1 MKFSDAAKFY
11 KEHPHQKD
19 AWEYLQR
26 VVHKEILDEFS
37 KIYRNEKNVSQSNI
51 PKAALEIIKKFEGFS
66 SKAYYDPHTGNLPIT
81 IGYGSTRKLDGTPFY
96 IGEVITQQK
105 AEELLAYQISKE
117 FIPSLQKIPY
127 WNQMNENQKSALI
140 SFAYNLGAN
149 FYGSSGFSTISKVL
163 KNKEWDKVPDAFT
176 LYVNPGSSVEA
187 GLMRRR
193 IAEANLWKK
202 L

>member
-11 KEHPHQKD
+11 KEYPHQKD
-19 AWEYLQR
+19 AWEYLQK

-37 KIYRNEKNVSQSNI
+37 KIYRNEKNISQSNI

-81 IGYGSTRKLDGTPFY
+81 IGYGSTRKSDGTPFY

-176 LYVNPGSSVEA
+176 LYVNPGSKVEA

-193 IAEANLWKK
+193 IAEANLWSN
-202 L
+202 

>member
-37 KIYRNEKNVSQSNI
+37 KIYRNEKNISQSNI

-81 IGYGSTRKLDGTPFY
+81 IGYGSTRKSDGTPFY

-117 FIPSLQKIPY
+117 FIPSLQKIPH

-176 LYVNPGSSVEA
+176 LYVNPGSIVEA

-193 IAEANLWKK
+193 IAEANLWSN
-202 L
+202 

>member
-37 KIYRNEKNVSQSNI
+37 KIYRNEKNISQSNI

-81 IGYGSTRKLDGTPFY
+81 IGYGSTRKSDGTPFY

-176 LYVNPGSSVEA
+176 LYVNPGSKVEA

-193 IAEANLWKK
+193 IAEANLWSN
-202 L
+202 

>member
-11 KEHPHQKD
+11 KEYPHQKD

-37 KIYRNEKNVSQSNI
+37 KIYRNEKNISQSNI

-81 IGYGSTRKLDGTPFY
+81 IGYGSTRKSDGTPFY

-193 IAEANLWKK
+193 IAEANLWSN
-202 L
+202 

>member
-37 KIYRNEKNVSQSNI
+37 KIYRNEKNISQSNI

-81 IGYGSTRKLDGTPFY
+81 IGYGSTRKSDGTPFY

-193 IAEANLWKK
+193 IAEANLWSN
-202 L
+202 

>member
-11 KEHPHQKD
+11 KEYPHQKD

-37 KIYRNEKNVSQSNI
+37 KIYRNEKNISQSNI

-81 IGYGSTRKLDGTPFY
+81 IGYGSTRKSDGTPFY

-176 LYVNPGSSVEA
+176 LYVNPGSKVEA

-193 IAEANLWKK
+193 IAEANLWSN
-202 L
+202 